1 MEQAEPVNNL
11 DRLRVSR
18 EALLR
23 LHKILLE
30 YQKDVWEKRSGRVKN
45 SYEFLNL
52 VMHDQQ
58 FAWLHYLS
66 ELIVQIDEM
75 LALEENHTEQAV
87 SSLLEQARF
96 LMVPAEVGDSFQQNY
111 FQAMQH
117 SPDVVLAHS
126 AVVRVLGKRISDIH

>member
-1 MEQAEPVNNL
+1 MEQVPVNNL
-11 DRLRVSR
+11 ERLREAR
-18 EALLR
+18 EALMR

-30 YQKDVWEKRSGRVKN
+30 YQKGVWEKGSGRVKN

-66 ELIVQIDEM
+66 ELIVQVDEM
-75 LALEENHTEQAV
+75 LASEEDRTDERV
-87 SSLLEQARF
+87 SGLLEQARF
-96 LMVPAEVGDSFQQNY
+96 LIVPAEVGDSFQQNY
-111 FQAMQH
+111 FHALQQ

-126 AVVRVLGKRISDIH
+126 EVVRILGKRIPAVH

>member
-1 MEQAEPVNNL
+1 MEQLQPNSLEQ
-11 DRLRVSR
+11 LRGVR

-23 LHKILLE
+23 LHKNLLD
-30 YQKDVWEKRSGRVKN
+30 YQRDVWERGSGRVKN

-66 ELIVQIDEM
+66 ELVVQMDEM
-75 LALEENHTEQAV
+75 LALKEDYTDHDIV
-87 SSLLEQARF
+87 GLFEQARF
-96 LMVPAEVGDSFQQNY
+96 LIVPVENGDAFQRNY
-111 FQAMQH
+111 FEALQQ

-126 AVVRVLGKRISDIH
+126 EVVKLLGKRVPDVH

>member
-1 MEQAEPVNNL
+1 MEQVPVNNL
-11 DRLRVSR
+11 ERLREAR
-18 EALLR
+18 EALMR

-30 YQKDVWEKRSGRVKN
+30 YQKSVWEKGSGRVKN

-66 ELIVQIDEM
+66 ELIVQVDEM
-75 LALEENHTEQAV
+75 LASEEDRTDEAV
-87 SSLLEQARF
+87 SGLLEQARF
-96 LMVPAEVGDSFQQNY
+96 LTVPAEVGDSFQQNY
-111 FQAMQH
+111 FHALQQ

-126 AVVRVLGKRISDIH
+126 EVVRILGKRIPDVH

>member
-1 MEQAEPVNNL
+1 MEQLQPNSLEK
-11 DRLRVSR
+11 LRGVR

-23 LHKILLE
+23 LHKNLLD
-30 YQKDVWEKRSGRVKN
+30 YQRDVWERGNSRVKN

-66 ELIVQIDEM
+66 ELVVQMDEM
-75 LALEENHTEQAV
+75 LALKEDYTDDDIV
-87 SSLLEQARF
+87 GLFEQARF
-96 LMVPAEVGDSFQQNY
+96 LIVPAESGDSFQRNY
-111 FQAMQH
+111 FEALQQ

-126 AVVRVLGKRISDIH
+126 EVVKLLGKRVPDVH